1 MNKKVTFSK
10 KIEKLYVRDCLTNER
25 ELNYPLGYR
34 GVVIT
39 VKNHEDGEGILL
51 SLERY
56 LNEYDLIDFTQYDAS
71 LSSWDN
77 KAEITFVV
85 NDQHLDVFFEVYE
98 DYKKNYKTITE
109 RHIRENEEIEFDEMS
124 CDDEMFDDD
133 EIRVTPVIRP
143 SNHAEYEAA
152 KRELYLEFER
162 IIANNTE
169 WCNEIVKVEK
179 EENVW
184 RKEILDAIFLAHI
197 NHLDP
202 YWVELNVHKKEKW
215 NFSDLIIK
223 WARMAETGKY
233 QLSKQIIYQV

>member
-10 KIEKLYVRDCLTNER
+10 KIEKLYIRDCLTNER

-34 GVVIT
+34 GIVIT

-109 RHIRENEEIEFDEMS
+109 RHIKENKELEFDEMS

-133 EIRVTPVIRP
+133 EIKVTPVIRP
-143 SNHAEYEAA
+143 SNHAEYEEA
-152 KRELYLEFER
+152 KRELRLEFDKLICRNDEYQR
-162 IIANNTE
+162 
-169 WCNEIVKVEK
+169 
-179 EENVW
+179 
-184 RKEILDAIFLAHI
+184 EILAVSKKYNLMISEMHDVLFLAHI
-197 NHLDP
+197 DQLAP
-202 YWVELNVHKKEKW
+202 IWVEYNVHQKDQW
-215 NFSDLIIK
+215 DYSDLIIK
-223 WARMAETGKY
+223 WERMAETGKY
-233 QLSKQIIYQV
+233 QLSKQIIYKF